1 VSGTMRS
8 GRKPKPTALK
18 ALQGGK
24 MRPHNRREPK
34 YRTGAPPCPPMV
46 ESRPLVKAKWDELV
60 ARFSASR
67 VLTEAHGE
75 ALAVLATTWVDFE
88 RDYNTWASVGYP
100 PILIDERKRARAH
113 PLASRVEKLR
123 EQLMRRLGEFGA
135 TPVMGPKVQAGDVL
149 GDDDPAESFLRAV
162 K

>member
-1 VSGTMRS
+1 MPGTSRS

-18 ALQGGK
+18 ALQGGR
-24 MRPHNRREPK
+24 MRPHNRREPR
-34 YRTGAPPCPPMV
+34 YATGAPPCPELV
-46 ESRPLVKAKWDELV
+46 ASRPSVKAKWDELV
-60 ARFSASR
+60 ARFSKSR

-88 RDYNTWASVGYP
+88 RDYQTWASVGYP
-100 PILIDERKRARAH
+100 PILIDEKKRARSH

-135 TPVMGPKVQAGDVL
+135 TPVMGPKVQAGEAQELD
-149 GDDDPAESFLRAV
+149 GAEVFLRSV